1 MLSVKD
7 HFKQPRIK
15 DHRFDVFGKNVA
27 INLCDLSNSQR
38 VLAEKLINDILF
50 ETEMNNL
57 TISHKLVQQNQQ
69 NYGPYKYDSASPS
82 KRHST
87 GSDKSYQVYNY
98 PQTRIQTEF
107 NNQSFI
113 PFNSVQ
119 HSLQIE
125 SSSENSRH
133 TLVSYIS
140 NFTNDN
146 NNNH

>member
-1 MLSVKD
+1 LLSVKD
-7 HFKQPRIK
+7 HFKQPQIK
-15 DHRFDVFGKNVA
+15 DDRFDVFGKNVA
-27 INLCDLSNSQR
+27 MKLRDLSNSQR

-50 ETEMNNL
+50 EAEMNNL

-69 NYGPYKYDSASPS
+69 NYGPYSYDSASPS
-82 KRHST
+82 TSHST
-87 GSDKSYQVYNY
+87 GSDKSCKVYNY

-119 HSLQIE
+119 HSPQIE
-125 SSSENSRH
+125 SSPENSLH
-133 TLVSYIS
+133 TLASYIS